1 MIENNDCYYR
11 VRIQAAHVLAD
22 VWTKMASSWNGPLP
36 LVAFY
41 KKCFMFAT
49 SSNSSSSSNAMV
61 KSNDFVDLQAY
72 FLQTSLPLAMA
83 SVRNAHNAC
92 HSDVVR
98 FLLDLVKFNE
108 NSKNK
113 FSDCCLRASLV
124 DALSATLSPSVS
136 VAVAVAL
143 ESDTASA
150 AASSSQARLVI
161 EQIVLKLNMEKIVP
175 SYRYTVTCSCL
186 RALRHLQKLGHT
198 PDDCA
203 LFKAY
208 ASYEN
213 NFEEVRMVAFD
224 ILVEILSSEWPT
236 TKICFN

>member
-1 MIENNDCYYR
+1 MIENSDCYYR

-41 KKCFMFAT
+41 KKHFMLLT
-49 SSNSSSSSNAMV
+49 HGGGGNIV

-83 SVRNAHNAC
+83 SVRNAHNVC

-98 FLLDLVKFNE
+98 FLLDIVKFNE
-108 NSKNK
+108 NSRNK

-124 DALSATLSPSVS
+124 DALSATLSPCVSSVS
-136 VAVAVAL
+136 VSVVDL
-143 ESDTASA
+143 HENEPA
-150 AASSSQARLVI
+150 AAVSKSSVLTADTRLVV

-186 RALRHLQKLGHT
+186 RALRHLQRLGHT
-198 PDDCA
+198 PEECA

-208 ASYEN
+208 AAYEN

-224 ILVEILSSEWPT
+224 ILVEILSSEW
-236 TKICFN
+236 